1 MDAESPAEKENRTR
15 SLWKKLDTQ
24 NEGFLDFKALRK
36 GLKKLDHPL
45 KNADGLIE
53 DVLEAADLN
62 NSGRIEYDEFRKFV
76 EQTEREL
83 WQLFRSI
90 DHNND
95 GTLDKNELR
104 AAFVRAGLAVP
115 NSRLDSF
122 FDDVDTDND
131 GAINFEEWRN
141 FLLFMP
147 TNSPGLKAVMSYYQ
161 SAMKV
166 TAEGDVSVSDETI
179 QGLGTATSF
188 LKHSLFGAIT
198 RIASPPPAPSPSRQY
213 STHHDTLP
221 ESNPPLPSLHKEAAV
236 VSDHDDRSH
245 ASRAW
250 AFMSMLTEF
259 VPDPGYFLAGGIS
272 GVASRTTTA
281 PLDRLKVYLI
291 AQTGSNEA
299 IQAVKSGAPAAAAKS
314 SANTLARAC
323 RELWAAG
330 GIRSLFAGN
339 GLNIVKV
346 MPESAVKFGSYEAA
360 KKMVA
365 RFEGHSN
372 TRKISPVSQFVA
384 GGLAGM
390 VSQAVVYPLDT
401 LKFRM
406 QCETVPGGLR
416 GTKLIAA
423 TAAKMWAKNG
433 IFAFYRGLPMGL
445 VGMFPYAAIDLGTF
459 EYLKRTITAYNVK
472 KYGGHEADNAPS
484 SFATALIGGFSGAI
498 GASAVYPVNLLRTR
512 LQSQGTASHPRTYTG
527 IMDVTRQTLAG
538 EGVRGPDTQ
547 PAQGRACSLHH
558 LRRLRKHQESLEPT
572 LISELRTPYRLLY
585 DRDTHNPLHSM
596 RGKVS
601 TLYPAVYTAQ
611 PGTRHIPVFFVPHA
625 LRKALHWSLAFTLF
639 FRMFI
644 LVGRSFELV

>member
-1 MDAESPAEKENRTR
+1 MDAESPTERENRTR

-24 NEGFLDFKALRK
+24 NEGFLDFKAFRK

-53 DVLEAADLN
+53 DVLQAADIN

-76 EQTEREL
+76 DQTEREL
-83 WQLFRSI
+83 WQLFQSI
-90 DHNND
+90 DRNHD
-95 GTLDKNELR
+95 GNLDKSELR

-131 GAINFEEWRN
+131 GVINFGEWRD

-147 TNSPGLKAVMSYYQ
+147 IGAPGLKAVMSYYQ

-166 TAEGDVSVSDETI
+166 TQEGDVSVSDETI

-198 RIASPPPAPSPSRQY
+198 RIASPPPPAPSPPQA
-213 STHHDTLP
+213 TQP
-221 ESNPPLPSLHKEAAV
+221 ASNPPLPSLHTEAAV
-236 VSDHDDRSH
+236 VSDHDDRSY
-245 ASRAW
+245 ASRAQ

-291 AQTGSNEA
+291 AQTGTNEA
-299 IQAVKSGAPAAAAKS
+299 VQAVKSGAPAAAAKT
-314 SANTLARAC
+314 SANTLVRAC
-323 RELWAAG
+323 KELWAAG

-365 RFEGHSN
+365 RFEGHTN
-372 TRKISPVSQFVA
+372 TRKISPVSQFIA
-384 GGLAGM
+384 GGVAGM

-423 TAAKMWAKNG
+423 TAVKMWGKNG
-433 IFAFYRGLPMGL
+433 IFSFYRGLPMGL

-459 EYLKRTITAYNVK
+459 EYLKRSITAYNVK
-472 KYGGHEADNAPS
+472 KYGGHEADAAPS
-484 SFATALIGGFSGAI
+484 SFTTALIGGFSGAI
-498 GASAVYPVNLLRTR
+498 GASAVYPLNLLRTR

-538 EGVRGPDTQ
+538 EGVRGLFK
-547 PAQGRACSLHH
+547 GL
-558 LRRLRKHQESLEPT
+558 
-572 LISELRTPYRLLY
+572 TPNLL
-585 DRDTHNPLHSM
+585 
-596 RGKVS
+596 KVV
-601 TLYPAVYTAQ
+601 PAVSITYVVYENTK
-611 PGTRHIPVFFVPHA
+611 
-625 LRKALHWSLAFTLF
+625 KALNL
-639 FRMFI
+639 R
-644 LVGRSFELV
+644 